1 MPRYTIVDGVH
12 RQMTAEE
19 EAHFDSLATKD
30 FELSLDYVRQRRTK
44 LLAETDY
51 WTLSDTAEMSD
62 AQRTYRQNL
71 RDITNGITTLT
82 DIENL
87 VWPTKP

>member
-1 MPRYTIVDGVH
+1 MTKQWIKLWVSKTIWSKITMPRYTIVDGVH

-30 FELSLDYVRQRRTK
+30 FELALDYVRQRRTK

-62 AQRTYRQNL
+62 AQRTYR
-71 RDITNGITTLT
+71 
-82 DIENL
+82 
-87 VWPTKP
+87 